1 MEYPFKM
8 DSKDSYHVLADTKKL
23 IAQIRKDDPEM
34 LGHARRKY
42 EGTQAEHWLEN
53 NNEKTPHQI
62 GVFAFHDG
70 VNWQGRMTLWQKIK
84 SCLCKLMPGKN
95 IFYSNGPALTMSL
108 GWAGALI
115 LIQDL
120 DLPYVPIA
128 VHSSY
133 EEDRE
138 NKELLEKL
146 IGAEQTR

>member
-1 MEYPFKM
+1 
-8 DSKDSYHVLADTKKL
+8 
-23 IAQIRKDDPEM
+23 
-34 LGHARRKY
+34 
-42 EGTQAEHWLEN
+42 
-53 NNEKTPHQI
+53 
-62 GVFAFHDG
+62 
-70 VNWQGRMTLWQKIK
+70 
-84 SCLCKLMPGKN
+84 
-95 IFYSNGPALTMSL
+95 MSL